1 MRFPQLPLL
10 ILAACLGMNFIA
22 TASTA
27 DRIFLQHFIARHK
40 GNDTLADP
48 GDSKKGFRNLF
59 VSNKIAEGITAEQ
72 LNPQATSFVQD
83 YLKKHANGLQ
93 QMKGWGKPYFDMI
106 DGVLTQY
113 SLPKELKYLAVIESG
128 LRPLTL
134 SWAGALGPW
143 QLMPATARQYGL
155 KVNRQTDER
164 TDYQKS
170 THVAA
175 KLLRDLYKQ
184 YEDWLLVI
192 AAYNGGP
199 GNVNKAIRN
208 SGSRDFWKL
217 QHHLPE
223 ESKNHVK
230 KFIATHYI
238 MEGEGG
244 ITTLTKE
251 EAKDALLN
259 NSTLSKE
266 ETEQSKLLSI
276 TGRYNAAVI
285 CQHVEMTVA
294 DFNRYNPGFDKQV
307 SIDGKYE
314 LRLPFEKME
323 IFLEKKNLIL
333 GESMQLLLK
342 GTANR

>member
-1 MRFPQLPLL
+1 MLLPVKILT
-10 ILAACLGMNFIA
+10 LAACFGLAFTA
-22 TASTA
+22 TATTA
-27 DRIFLQHFIARHK
+27 DHSFFRYSSAQNKIS
-40 GNDTLADP
+40 DTLTDP

-59 VSNKIAEGITAEQ
+59 VNSKIAEGITAEQ
-72 LNPQATSFVQD
+72 LNPQAVSFVQD
-83 YLKKHANGLQ
+83 YLKKHSKGLQ

-113 SLPKELKYLAVIESG
+113 GLPKELKYLAVIESG

-184 YEDWLLVI
+184 YDDWLLVI

-251 EAKDALLN
+251 ETKDALLN
-259 NSTLSKE
+259 NATLSKE
-266 ETEQSKLLSI
+266 ETEQSKLQAIS
-276 TGRYNAAVI
+276 GRYIAAVI
-285 CQHVEMTVA
+285 CKYVEMAVV

-307 SIDGKYE
+307 SLDGKYE
-314 LRLPFEKME
+314 LRLPHEKME
-323 IFLEKKNLIL
+323 IFLAKKSLIL

-342 GTANR
+342 GTAN

>member
-1 MRFPQLPLL
+1 MKHSFPASCN
-10 ILAACLGMNFIA
+10 ILFFDSIP
-22 TASTA
+22 
-27 DRIFLQHFIARHK
+27 
-40 GNDTLADP
+40 GNDL
-48 GDSKKGFRNLF
+48 KKGFRNLF
-59 VSNKIAEGITAEQ
+59 VTNKLTNGITAEQ
-72 LNPQATSFVQD
+72 LNPLAVTFVQD
-83 YLKKHANGLQ
+83 YLKKYAKGLQ

-113 SLPKELKYLAVIESG
+113 GLPKELKYLAVIESG

-155 KVNRQTDER
+155 KVNNLTDER
-164 TDYQKS
+164 TDYHKS

-208 SGSRDFWKL
+208 TGSRDFWKL
-217 QHHLPE
+217 QHHLPN

-244 ITTLTKE
+244 VTTLTKDEAGNLLPGNNNLAKE
-251 EAKDALLN
+251 EADSASIL
-259 NSTLSKE
+259 
-266 ETEQSKLLSI
+266 QI
-276 TGRYNAAVI
+276 TGRYVAAVI
-285 CQHVEMTVA
+285 CRQIEMPVA
-294 DFNRYNPGFDKQV
+294 DFNRYNPGFDAVTGTQG
-307 SIDGKYE
+307 SYE
-314 LRLPFEKME
+314 LRLPPARME
-323 IFLEKKNLIL
+323 LFVAKKKEIL
-333 GESMQLLLK
+333 GESMQWLLQQA
-342 GTANR
+342 AN